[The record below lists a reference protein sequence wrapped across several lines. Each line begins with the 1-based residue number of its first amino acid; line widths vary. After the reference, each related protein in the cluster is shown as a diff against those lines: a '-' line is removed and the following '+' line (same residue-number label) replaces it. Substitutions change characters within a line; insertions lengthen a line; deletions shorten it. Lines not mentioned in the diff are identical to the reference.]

1 MFSLMFTRSSQ
12 RSGGLACHRA
22 QEPWPPQKT
31 VDEADGMSA
40 PRRGRQKVR
49 SVREERARA
58 EGGARRTAV
67 LPALPRR
74 RQGGRGLD
82 VENLQHIWRLTDN
95 HRHAPGGCLDLRD
108 VAGRS
113 GSSGACE
120 WTEGACPRANARGRP
135 RRPALAIPPQLP
147 FRGYA
152 RMRWFAG
159 RSSSAKNGT
168 SYRSPK
174 GKLRQLKSRHLGEPG
189 SPPTTHQEP
198 RVEIQ
203 LVTDRGRFKRP
214 EAKSPGRAPGGPT
227 QRKKAGMAA
236 RPFPPDRMERTRAAR

>member
-1 MFSLMFTRSSQ
+1 MPARRVARSERRFCLRFRDEGRVSGLGRGEPAAHLAADRQ
-12 RSGGLACHRA
+12 SSSRSGR
-22 QEPWPPQKT
+22 
-31 VDEADGMSA
+31 MSGSA
-40 PRRGRQKVR
+40 GRCGAGRLFRCLRMDRRR
-49 SVREERARA
+49 
-58 EGGARRTAV
+58 
-67 LPALPRR
+67 LPAG
-74 RQGGRGLD
+74 Q
-82 VENLQHIWRLTDN
+82 
-95 HRHAPGGCLDLRD
+95 
-108 VAGRS
+108 
-113 GSSGACE
+113 
-120 WTEGACPRANARGRP
+120 RAGRP
-135 RRPALAIPPQLP
+135 RCPALAIPPQLP